1 MKSGAYL
8 SIFLLVHSLH
18 ALARQFPSFA
28 HRHESGAES
37 ESDHG
42 ADEEASSVEC
52 NDDIDLLVGGGWY
65 GLGHEV
71 MDQVRDEGFES

>member
-1 MKSGAYL
+1 MKFGAYR
-8 SIFLLVHSLH
+8 SVFLLVCSLR

-28 HRHESGAES
+28 HGHESGAES

-42 ADEEASSVEC
+42 AKEEASSVESD
-52 NDDIDLLVGGGWY
+52 NDIDPLVGGGWY

-71 MDQVRDEGFES
+71 MD